1 MPTVRAEAY
10 AWCLCYTD
18 LMQQDAQNS
27 GKESGETHGPVHP
40 SAPVSVTSKPFKLPL
55 ENSEKM
61 HKGLI
66 LGIVVGAGILVLL
79 AVGMWGIA
87 MALSKPEHEN
97 TPLVTEQKTSSVP
110 AGWKKF
116 ASKKF
121 GVSFI
126 APEKW
131 AVSEDDSRATTNQET
146 GFDGGY
152 WINVKTPGDDG
163 ETYSVGFTKATLD
176 AVVKAT
182 TKAKERT
189 GMTTTKKAVTWETRS
204 AVEVTSENSETKN
217 QSLAVKWLFAQ
228 IGNYVATLPHADVVS
243 PDMIKGTLSK
253 SDYKK
258 FVDSIKIDTKA
269 VEAQANAKIELPT
282 GKDVQLG
289 NVAVPTGWQKKQS
302 EKYGVSFAI
311 PSTWV
316 TNEKYTGLQDDTVLA
331 LTVGTSAK
339 FEDEMAIMV
348 TKTSLDEYTSKAAS
362 LYASFGDS
370 VTTKTEKMK
379 WQGYDARRVTIHVG
393 GKQDTST
400 LIVRIGGYT
409 YNLPDPSG
417 NQSGV
422 TKGEFDSETY
432 KMFVET
438 IRVTSTS

>member
-1 MPTVRAEAY
+1 
-10 AWCLCYTD
+10 
-18 LMQQDAQNS
+18 MQPDAPNS
-27 GKESGETHGPVHP
+27 ESKESEKASEPVTVP
-40 SAPVSVTSKPFKLPL
+40 TPVSVSPATFKLPL

-61 HKGLI
+61 HRGLI
-66 LGIVVGAGILVLL
+66 LGIIAGTGILILL
-79 AVGMWGIA
+79 ALGVWGIA
-87 MALSKPEHEN
+87 MALSPKHQE
-97 TPLVTEQKTSSVP
+97 TPLVAEQKTSSIP
-110 AGWKKF
+110 AGWKKYT
-116 ASKKF
+116 SKKF

-131 AVSEDDSRATTNQET
+131 TVSEDDSRTTTNQET

-152 WINVKTPGDDG
+152 WINVKTPGDDS

-182 TKAKERT
+182 TEAKEKI
-189 GMTTTKKAVTWETRS
+189 GMTTSKKAVAWETRS
-204 AVEVTSENSETKN
+204 AVEVTSENSETKSE
-217 QSLAVKWLFAQ
+217 SLVVKWLFVQ

-243 PDMIKGTLSK
+243 SGMAKGTLSK

-269 VEAQANAKIELPT
+269 VESQANAKIELPT

-289 NVAVPTGWQKKQS
+289 NVVVPTGWQKKQS
-302 EKYGVSFAI
+302 EKYGISFAI
-311 PSTWV
+311 PGMWAMD
-316 TNEKYTGLQDDTVLA
+316 EKYTGLQDDTVLA
-331 LTVGTSAK
+331 LTIGASTK

-362 LYASFGDS
+362 LYASFGDG

-379 WQGYDARRVTIHVG
+379 WQGYDARRVTIHVD

-400 LIVRIGGYT
+400 LIVRIGSYT
-409 YNLPDPSG
+409 YNLPDQNG
-417 NQSGV
+417 NQSSV
-422 TKGEFDSETY
+422 TKGEFDSEIY

-438 IRVTSTS
+438 IRVTPTS

>member
-1 MPTVRAEAY
+1 
-10 AWCLCYTD
+10 
-18 LMQQDAQNS
+18 MQPGVQSSEN
-27 GKESGETHGPVHP
+27 KEEVKTPKPAHVP
-40 SAPVSVTSKPFKLPL
+40 APVSASPATFKLPL

-61 HKGLI
+61 HRGLI
-66 LGIVVGAGILVLL
+66 LGIIAGTAILILL
-79 AVGMWGIA
+79 ALGVWGIA
-87 MALSKPEHEN
+87 MALSPKHQE
-97 TPLVTEQKTSSVP
+97 TPLVAEQKTSSIP
-110 AGWKKF
+110 AGWKKYT
-116 ASKKF
+116 SKKF

-131 AVSEDDSRATTNQET
+131 TVSEDDSRTTTNQET

-182 TKAKERT
+182 TEAKEKI
-189 GMTTTKKAVTWETRS
+189 GMTTSKKAVAWETRS
-204 AVEVTSENSETKN
+204 AVEVTSENSETKSE
-217 QSLAVKWLFAQ
+217 SLVVKWLFVQ

-243 PDMIKGTLSK
+243 PGMAKGTLSK

-258 FVDSIKIDTKA
+258 FIDSIKIDTKA
-269 VEAQANAKIELPT
+269 VESQANAKIELPT

-302 EKYGVSFAI
+302 EKYGISFAI
-311 PSTWV
+311 PGTWAMD
-316 TNEKYTGLQDDTVLA
+316 EKYTGLQDDTVLA
-331 LTVGTSAK
+331 LTIGASTK

-362 LYASFGDS
+362 LYASFGDG

-379 WQGYDARRVTIHVG
+379 WQGYDARRVTIHVD

-400 LIVRIGGYT
+400 LIVRIGSYT
-409 YNLPDPSG
+409 YNLPDPNG
-417 NQSGV
+417 NQSSV
-422 TKGEFDSETY
+422 TKGEFDSEIY

-438 IRVTSTS
+438 IRVTPTS